1 MSADVPQ
8 SPAIPPISLMLNG
21 HDSPRWCH
29 PPKRG
34 GRPAR
39 DRREIIN
46 AINYVVRTGCAWR
59 LLPHDFPPWQ
69 TVYHYFR
76 LWRIDGTWERMHDAL
91 REEVRA
97 QAGRSR
103 PPIWLL
109 RSVNLRRRPN
119 MAECPGPSLRLCPPW
134 RRSVTAGLAG
144 RNETAGSPTH
154 PRR

>member
-1 MSADVPQ
+1 MSPPRPRYSTDLTDAEWARLGPLVP
-8 SPAIPPISLMLNG
+8 
-21 HDSPRWCH
+21 
-29 PPKRG
+29 PPKLG

-46 AINYVVRTGCAWR
+46 AISYVTRTGCAWR

-97 QAGRSR
+97 RAGRERTPSAG
-103 PPIWLL
+103 IIDSQ
-109 RSVNLRRRPN
+109 SVRTTEKGGPAAT
-119 MAECPGPSLRLCPPW
+119 MGPS
-134 RRSVTAGLAG
+134 
-144 RNETAGSPTH
+144 GSMDGSGTCS
-154 PRR
+154 